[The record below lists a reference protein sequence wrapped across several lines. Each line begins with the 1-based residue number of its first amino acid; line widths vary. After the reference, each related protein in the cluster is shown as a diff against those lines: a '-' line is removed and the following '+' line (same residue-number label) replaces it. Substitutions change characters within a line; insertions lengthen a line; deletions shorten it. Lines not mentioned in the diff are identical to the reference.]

1 MKNLENFGVQELNAK
16 EIKETDGGFRLWS
29 TGFGF
34 VRYTVSGTLRVLGA
48 LAGMGDGLRE
58 NLK

>member
-1 MKNLENFGVQELNAK
+1 MKNLQKFGVQELSAK
-16 EIKETDGGFRLWS
+16 EIRETEGGFRLWS
-29 TGFGF
+29 TGFNC
-34 VRYTVSGTLRVLGA
+34 VRYTVSGTLKVLGA

>member
-1 MKNLENFGVQELNAK
+1 MKNLEKFGIQELNAK

-29 TGFGF
+29 TGFSY
-34 VRYTVSGTLRVLGA
+34 VSYTVSGTLRVLGA